1 MQYMQPQ
8 TPFISGLKEGLM
20 EGPAKGTVALALKV
34 MDHKMEMQKLE
45 DYRKLKELLLQ
56 KDFERER
63 RENLKLK
70 LENALKMAAEA
81 RAQGGGFDPQ
91 VPMEEANK
99 AFREITGSDLPFRE
113 IVAPGQERP
122 LTPSQIDAAQSGV
135 PGVTAIASPTTRRE
149 YLVPRSASEIKAD
162 QLAQLY
168 DAKQRLMEAS
178 MAERLELAKV
188 AAMLKERAAN
198 AKANA
203 PEKRDKSKLRDDIRQ
218 HYGMKMKMFTDPITG
233 GVLPE
238 KKQDYA
244 DLLED
249 MERDLRWLDAGY
261 KTRYETGGRSLTPLT
276 KYLRGAKTTQE
287 LEDMI
292 FEAYKQK
299 WAPEEIAWALDETD
313 LGQELKKS
321 MKNRGEPVVR
331 RKVTR

>member
-1 MQYMQPQ
+1 
-8 TPFISGLKEGLM
+8 
-20 EGPAKGTVALALKV
+20 
-34 MDHKMEMQKLE
+34 
-45 DYRKLKELLLQ
+45 
-56 KDFERER
+56 
-63 RENLKLK
+63 
-70 LENALKMAAEA
+70 
-81 RAQGGGFDPQ
+81 
-91 VPMEEANK
+91 
-99 AFREITGSDLPFRE
+99 
-113 IVAPGQERP
+113 
-122 LTPSQIDAAQSGV
+122 
-135 PGVTAIASPTTRRE
+135 
-149 YLVPRSASEIKAD
+149 
-162 QLAQLY
+162 
-168 DAKQRLMEAS
+168 